1 MSANPRVVIAGGGV
15 AALETVLALRALCG
29 RQLPIE
35 LLASEPDYVHR
46 PLSVAGPFGFGAPT
60 PLPLTEF
67 AEREGTGL
75 IDGRMVRVDPRRRVV
90 STSDDRVLPYDVLV
104 VAVGARLRPAL
115 PGALTFRG
123 PVDVDAM
130 QRLVETV
137 AEGERSTLVF
147 AVSGGVTWALPLYEL
162 AIMTAIELRS
172 RAVSGVRIKVTTPE
186 PEPLWI
192 FGAEAGQALRRL
204 LEDRGIELHTNAR
217 PVAVAHGELRLTA
230 GAPIAA
236 DHVVSLPAL
245 EGPAIPGLPHD
256 TTGFI
261 PVDTHGQVAGM
272 RDVYAAGDATAYPLK
287 QGGLATQQAD
297 AVAEAVAARIGSL
310 PREPEPFRPVLRGL
324 LLTGGAP
331 LYLRAELG
339 PAADPVDQRAI
350 VASRR
355 LVGEPSTHALWWP
368 PGKVAG
374 RYLAPMLAD
383 ARPLTPAEAPLLDR
397 TAPRHDTDPGDHE
410 QAVELALLIADQDA
424 KLEDYAQAINAL
436 DAAAAM
442 NAGVLPAPYA
452 DKRAQWMA
460 LHRPPAQARP

>member
-172 RAVSGVRIKVTTPE
+172 AGGQRVRIKVTTPE

-204 LEDRGIELHTNAR
+204 LEDRGIELRTNAR

-256 TTGFI
+256 TTGSYRWTRTARW
-261 PVDTHGQVAGM
+261 PVCG
-272 RDVYAAGDATAYPLK
+272 DVYAAGDATAYPLK

-350 VASRR
+350 VAGRR